1 MCIYTLSCSGLI
13 FTKLSEIFK
22 VLSSCKIFPE
32 FALATCHDMLRL
44 IIKSISGPDSF
55 LVITVYC
62 SPGEI
67 NTAGGDKG
75 EWDVN
80 TGPGDKGEGDVNT
93 GKIKRRGGG
102 MLKGESGRNKNER
115 YEILC

>member
-1 MCIYTLSCSGLI
+1 MVYLSYIQKLNVYEHSNEMNHFSQFLGKRKEEQFFIHSVLGLSLSTVFMCIYTLSCSGLI

-67 NTAGGDKG
+67 NTAG
-75 EWDVN
+75 
-80 TGPGDKGEGDVNT
+80 
-93 GKIKRRGGG
+93 
-102 MLKGESGRNKNER
+102 
-115 YEILC
+115 

>member
-1 MCIYTLSCSGLI
+1 
-13 FTKLSEIFK
+13 
-22 VLSSCKIFPE
+22 
-32 FALATCHDMLRL
+32 MLRL

-75 EWDVN
+75 EGDVKRGN
-80 TGPGDKGEGDVNT
+80 TGE
-93 GKIKRRGGG
+93 IKRRG
-102 MLKGESGRNKNER
+102 M
-115 YEILC
+115 

>member
-1 MCIYTLSCSGLI
+1 
-13 FTKLSEIFK
+13 
-22 VLSSCKIFPE
+22 
-32 FALATCHDMLRL
+32 MLRL

-75 EWDVN
+75 ERDVN
-80 TGPGDKGEGDVNT
+80 TGE
-93 GKIKRRGGG
+93 RRGG
-102 MLKGESGRNKNER
+102 MLKGVSGRVKNER
-115 YEILC
+115 YEIFGSTC